1 MYFIFYTWRPQV
13 LVLGH
18 SFVRR
23 LKSDLHVQQDAQ
35 MSPTFKLNGT
45 AQVYMHGIGGRTV
58 RKVRNHDLGVV
69 ACLSPDIV
77 ILEIRTNDLSLLP
90 PKVGG
95 F

>member
-1 MYFIFYTWRPQV
+1 MAPSKI

-23 LKSDLHVQQDAQ
+23 LKSDLHVQQDAR

-45 AQVYMHGIGGRTV
+45 AQVHMHGTGGRTV

-69 ACLSPDIV
+69 AHLSQNIV
-77 ILEIRTNDLSLLP
+77 ILEIGTNDLSATR
-90 PKVGG
+90 GG
-95 F
+95 GL